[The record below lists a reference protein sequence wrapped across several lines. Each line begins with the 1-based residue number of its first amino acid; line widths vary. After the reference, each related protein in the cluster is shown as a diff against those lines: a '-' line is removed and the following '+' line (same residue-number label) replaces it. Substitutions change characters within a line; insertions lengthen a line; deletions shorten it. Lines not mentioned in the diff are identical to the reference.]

1 MGDAPVNEHEE
12 SLKTMLANAYRPDP
26 QTVEDALN
34 FDDEVHRKIRRSVT
48 TRVAMIS
55 AIVCVLAFFSWR
67 VWDRPML
74 TDPVSV
80 AHVGTPAYV
89 TQQQN
94 SSESWLVS
102 LDGAWDD
109 LDDLTQLEDIEFDE
123 ADTDQLGLDLPDTMW
138 VIAGIVELTH
148 ESETYQ

>member
-1 MGDAPVNEHEE
+1 
-12 SLKTMLANAYRPDP
+12 
-26 QTVEDALN
+26 
-34 FDDEVHRKIRRSVT
+34 
-48 TRVAMIS
+48 
-55 AIVCVLAFFSWR
+55 
-67 VWDRPML
+67 ML
-74 TDPVSV
+74 TDSVSV

-138 VIAGIVELTH
+138 VIAGIVELTN